1 MVDDDDADPA
11 YDDLEQVLARAA
23 LSRGVRLYEEGDV
36 ISALSALETAA
47 QTASVRCTAEA
58 ARGTIHLERGEWSDA
73 VDAFIRALRAPVA
86 TPVERD
92 RIQNKLAAAN
102 DRLPSRR
109 RTAA

>member
-1 MVDDDDADPA
+1 MIDGDDADPA
-11 YDDLEQVLARAA
+11 YDDLEHVLARAA

-47 QTASVRCTAEA
+47 QTPSVRCTAEA
-58 ARGTIHLERGEWSDA
+58 ARGTIHLERGEWSAA

-92 RIQNKLAAAN
+92 RIHDKLANAKE
-102 DRLPSRR
+102 RLAHKR